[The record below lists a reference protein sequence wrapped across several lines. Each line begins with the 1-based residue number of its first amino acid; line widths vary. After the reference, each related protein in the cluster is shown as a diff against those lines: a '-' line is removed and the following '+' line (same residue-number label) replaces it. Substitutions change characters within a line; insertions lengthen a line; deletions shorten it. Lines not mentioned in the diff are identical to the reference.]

1 MQSQEPEVN
10 MASNTG
16 AQMATETRYLYLL
29 RHGETDWNRERRAQG
44 QQESRL
50 TEQGRQQ
57 AHELGLRLADQHL
70 DHIYCSSSLR
80 TRETA
85 ELAFGSRQINI
96 EYCDRL
102 REIQM
107 GSWEGRLYDDI
118 RREEQ
123 AQFDAFWHTPD
134 TFLVDGAET
143 FKELQHR
150 AATRVQ
156 EILDSSG
163 HQHIAIV
170 SHGAWIK
177 SLLCAVEQ
185 RPLNQLWHPPRMH
198 NCSLSKIQ
206 VDKLGKRTILT
217 YADQPYTHPF
227 FQENNA

>member
-1 MQSQEPEVN
+1 
-10 MASNTG
+10 
-16 AQMATETRYLYLL
+16 MATETRYLYLL

-50 TEQGRQQ
+50 TAQGRQQ
-57 AHELGLRLADQHL
+57 ALELGERLAEQHL
-70 DHIYCSSSLR
+70 DRIYCSSSLR

-85 ELAFGSRQINI
+85 ELAFGSRPV
-96 EYCDRL
+96 EVEFCDRL
-102 REIQM
+102 REIRM
-107 GSWEGRLYDDI
+107 GSWEGRLYDEI

-123 AQFDAFWHTPD
+123 AQFDAFWQSPD
-134 TFLVDGAET
+134 RFQVDGAET
-143 FKELQHR
+143 FHALQQR
-150 AATRVQ
+150 AVARVQ
-156 EILDSSG
+156 DILDNSD

-177 SLLCAVEQ
+177 SLLCAIEQ

-206 VDKLGKRTILT
+206 VDTLGKRTILT
-217 YADQPYTHPF
+217 YADQPYTHPI